1 MTAAPTPSDDFADD
15 EPTLVHSREVT
26 EIRTLLVVP
35 RPVTLAA
42 PIPPPLPASLHR
54 VHREL
59 APDDL
64 WLASLPAATRA
75 TLDRARSGHV
85 SERARV
91 ASPIG

>member
-1 MTAAPTPSDDFADD
+1 MIAAPPCPDDFADD

-26 EIRTLLVVP
+26 EVRAARPRASSVP
-35 RPVTLAA
+35 AL
-42 PIPPPLPASLHR
+42 IPPPLPASLLR

-75 TLDRARSGHV
+75 TLDGVRRGRV
-85 SERARV
+85 WELARV
-91 ASPIG
+91 AAPVAAA